1 MNTRILLLLTLSIV
15 TACIVLYIKATS
27 IARTIPTDCI
37 PTFQDGDGPYY
48 ISNAPFRDVLVPATA
63 SGEVL
68 RVRGTLFRNDCKTAV
83 AGAVIDIWQA
93 DDTGTYTPDWYRGRI
108 TTDKNGSYDFR
119 TVMPKG
125 YGEGTG
131 YRPPHIHFKVW
142 EQDVLRITSE
152 MFFPEVRGRAGFA
165 DAYIMKLKSR
175 TKLGKIEHEGYHD
188 IILP

>member
-1 MNTRILLLLTLSIV
+1 M
-15 TACIVLYIKATS
+15 ACGFLYWKVAAGTS
-27 IARTIPTDCI
+27 IRHESVDCI

-48 ISNAPFRDVLVPATA
+48 ISDAPFRDVLMPATA
-63 SGEVL
+63 SGDVL
-68 RVRGTLFRNDCKTAV
+68 KVSGTLYRNDCNTAV

-93 DDTGTYTPDWYRGRI
+93 DDTGTYKSDWHRGRI
-108 TTDKNGSYDFR
+108 TTNKNGSYNFK
-119 TVMPKG
+119 TVMPGG

-131 YRPPHIHFKVW
+131 YRPPHIHFKIW
-142 EQDVLRITSE
+142 EHGVLRITSE

-165 DAYIMKLKSR
+165 DTYIIKLKSR